1 MDFAQKGGTVSMKI
15 FLIRH
20 AESYSNTQGKVMSST
35 DLALTQKGIR
45 QAERAGQYLKEQ
57 LPRDAVLYAFCSSLS
72 RTRQTAEAFLRQLPK
87 ADVPIV
93 EADCLREMDLGR
105 LEGLTWEER
114 DRQYPEI
121 SIEAGLSEA
130 VLPAGECYR
139 DIKGRC
145 VCFAEKY
152 LAGLEASATVLVFSH
167 GITLRVL
174 TNVLL
179 NRPDRDVNRLNWMEN
194 TGITEIEYDAE
205 SKAGKPVRINDY
217 AHLGELGSKDYSKWG
232 LFSVEAY

>member
-1 MDFAQKGGTVSMKI
+1 MRI

-35 DLALTQKGIR
+35 DLSLTPKGIR

-57 LPRDAVLYAFCSSLS
+57 LSGGGSVYAFCSSLR
-72 RTRQTAEAFLRQLPK
+72 RTRQTAEAFLRQLTK
-87 ADVPIV
+87 NDVPIV
-93 EADCLREMDLGR
+93 ETDLLREMNLGK
-105 LEGLTWEER
+105 LEGLTWQER
-114 DRQYPEI
+114 DSQYPEI
-121 SIEAGLSEA
+121 SIETGLSEA
-130 VLPAGECYR
+130 ALPAGECYR
-139 DIKGRC
+139 DIKDRC

-152 LAGLEASATVLVFSH
+152 LTGLEASATVLVFSH

-194 TGITEIEYDAE
+194 TAVTEIDYDAAG
-205 SKAGKPVRINDY
+205 KTGKPVRINDY